1 MLEKLVDASLR
12 YKFLVLIL
20 FGVIAALG
28 WRAVVTVPIDA
39 FPDVTPAQVNI
50 YTESPG
56 LAAEDVEQLLTFPI
70 ESGMAGLP
78 KVQEI
83 RSVSLF
89 GLSYV
94 AVYFED
100 DMDIYF
106 ARRLVG
112 ERLQEVGDRIPEGY
126 GTPEMGP
133 NTSGLGQVFWYTLE
147 RADEQLNAAITDMD
161 LRTLHDWNVRLILRT
176 APGVDDVMSWGG
188 QERQFQVVIDPL
200 NLIKY
205 DLSFTEVMNV
215 IEVNN
220 RQVGGQ
226 YINVGAEQYLVR
238 GLGLVANEADIG
250 AMVVKV
256 EDGTPVYLRDLA
268 EITQAGALRFG
279 AVTRDGKEVVLG
291 MALSR
296 LGENAAAVV
305 ESVKEKVAI
314 LDDSL
319 PEGVVLKPVY
329 DRTDLVD
336 KAVGTAVRALV
347 EGSILVAIVLFLFLG
362 EIRSAIV
369 VITALPLAMLI
380 AFIFMGQ
387 AGLSAN
393 LMSLAGLAV
402 GIGMMVDGAVVMVEN
417 AFRIMSERLESG
429 KPVDRTNAVLTA
441 AREVAN
447 PIAFAIIIII
457 VVFLPLFALEG
468 LEGKLFKPMAFNI
481 SFAMA
486 GSLLLTL
493 TLIPVLAALILK
505 PKPERDTWLV
515 RVIKGRYLPLL
526 AWSLDNKKVV
536 VGSAIGL
543 LVASLALFPFLGK
556 EFMPQLQ
563 EGSIMWRVTSI
574 PSASLDQSI
583 AISKDIENA
592 LSKFPEVKTTVA
604 MIGRAEKG
612 ETADVN
618 YMEIYTELNPEEE
631 WSGDRDITELAEAMR
646 EELEV
651 VVPTA
656 VVAFTQPIQ
665 MRVEELISGVRAT
678 LAAKI
683 YGEDLTVLDRV
694 SQEVKDVIAGVAGV
708 ADLSLEANV
717 GKPQIRI
724 AVRRDQLAR
733 FGLNADD
740 VLSIVRTG
748 IGNEPVSTLI
758 DGVRRFD
765 ITARLNDASKASV
778 QSIQRI
784 PLRTGTGAIVPLS
797 AVADVTVAE
806 GYSFIRRE
814 QLQRYAVI
822 QMDVRGRDVDSFVKD
837 ANALIKAQVAL
848 PPGYWIEWG
857 GAFENQQRALARLS
871 LIVPLTIFFIFVLLY
886 TAFNSIKFATLIIAN
901 VPFATIGGLIA
912 LFVTGQY
919 VSVPSAIGFIA
930 VFGVA
935 MLNGIVLVSFINE
948 LREKGY
954 SVADAVRQGAEM
966 RLRPV
971 MMTASVAILGLVP
984 MLLSSGVG
992 AETQRPL
999 ASVVVGGLITSTILT
1014 LVLLPVIYEWLESN
1028 DESAANV
1035 SEVKEGD
1042 EMS

>member
-1 MLEKLVDASLR
+1 MLNSLVEASLR
-12 YKFLVLIL
+12 YKFLVLIA
-20 FGVIAALG
+20 FSVVAFLG
-28 WRAVVTVPIDA
+28 WRAATTVAIDA
-39 FPDVTPAQVNI
+39 FPDVTPVQVNI

-56 LAAEDVEQLLTFPI
+56 LAAEDVEELLTFPV
-70 ESGMAGLP
+70 ESIMAGLL

-94 AVYFED
+94 SVYFED
-100 DMDIYF
+100 DMDVYF
-106 ARRLVG
+106 ARRLVM
-112 ERLQEVGDRIPEGY
+112 ERLQEVGDTIPAGY
-126 GTPEMGP
+126 GTPVMGP
-133 NTSGLGQVFWYTLE
+133 NTSGLGQVFWYTIE
-147 RADEQLNAAITDMD
+147 RADEKLNAAVTDMD
-161 LRTLHDWNVRLILRT
+161 LRTLHDWTVRLILRT

-200 NLIKY
+200 SLIKF
-205 DLSFTEVMNV
+205 DLTFANVMQV
-215 IEVNN
+215 IEANN

-226 YINVGAEQYLVR
+226 YIDVGAEQYLVR
-238 GLGLVANEADIG
+238 GLGLVSGEEDIG
-250 AMVVKV
+250 LMVIKV
-256 EDGTPVYLRDLA
+256 EDGVPVYLRDIA
-268 EITQAGALRFG
+268 TVEQGPALRFG

-296 LGENAAAVV
+296 IGENAASVVAAV
-305 ESVKEKVAI
+305 KDKVAI
-314 LDDSL
+314 VNDAMPD
-319 PEGVVLKPVY
+319 GVVLRPVY

-336 KAVGTAVRALV
+336 KAVNTAVKALI

-362 EIRSAIV
+362 EFRSAFV

-380 AFIFMGQ
+380 AFIFMER

-417 AFRIMSERLESG
+417 AFRIMAERRKSG
-429 KPVDRTNAVLTA
+429 EPVDRSSAVLAA

-447 PIAFAIIIII
+447 PIAFAIMIII

-468 LEGKLFKPMAFNI
+468 LEGKLFKPMAFTI
-481 SFAMA
+481 SYAMA
-486 GSLLLTL
+486 GSLVLTL
-493 TLIPVLAALILK
+493 TIIPVFAALILV
-505 PKPERDTWLV
+505 PREERDTLLV
-515 RVIKGRYLPLL
+515 RVIKKRYLPFL
-526 AWSLDNKKVV
+526 AWSLANKRTVV
-536 VGSAIGL
+536 LAAVGL

-583 AISKDIENA
+583 KISKDIENA
-592 LSKFPEVKTTVA
+592 LTRFPEVKTTVA

-618 YMEIYTELNPEEE
+618 YMEIYTELNPEDE
-631 WSGDRDITELAEAMR
+631 WPQKRSVPELADEMR
-646 EELEV
+646 EVLEE

-656 VVAFTQPIQ
+656 VIAFTQPIQ

-678 LAAKI
+678 LAVKL
-683 YGEDLTVLDRV
+683 YGEELDELDRLSEEIKNAV
-694 SQEVKDVIAGVAGV
+694 AEVPGV
-708 ADLSLEANV
+708 ADLSLEANI

-724 AVRRDQLAR
+724 QVNRAQLAR
-733 FGLNADD
+733 YGMNADD
-740 VLSIVRTG
+740 VLSVVRTG

-765 ITARLNDASKASV
+765 ITARIADKSKASV
-778 QSIQRI
+778 QAIENI
-784 PLRTGTGAIVPLS
+784 PIRTASGAIVSLS
-797 AVADVTVAE
+797 TVADVSVAE

-822 QMDVRGRDVDSFVKD
+822 QMDVRGRDIDGFVQDAAAAID
-837 ANALIKAQVAL
+837 ANVDL
-848 PPGYWIEWG
+848 PPGYWVEWG
-857 GAFENQQRALARLS
+857 GAFENQQRAMKRLS
-871 LIVPLTIFFIFVLLY
+871 VIVPLTIFFIFVLLY
-886 TAFNSIKFATLIIAN
+886 TAFNSIRFATMIIAN
-901 VPFATIGGLIA
+901 VPFATIGGILA
-912 LFVTGQY
+912 LFVSGQY

-948 LREKGY
+948 LRDKGF
-954 SVADAVRQGAEM
+954 SVAEAVRKGAEM

-971 MMTASVAILGLVP
+971 LMTASVAILGLIP

-999 ASVVVGGLITSTILT
+999 AAVVVGGLITSTLLT
-1014 LVLLPVIYEWLESN
+1014 LILLPVIYEW
-1028 DESAANV
+1028 
-1035 SEVKEGD
+1035 SETKPED
-1042 EMS
+1042 RS

>member
-1 MLEKLVDASLR
+1 MLNSLVEASLR
-12 YKFLVLIL
+12 YKFLVLIV
-20 FGVIAALG
+20 FGVVAFLG

-56 LAAEDVEQLLTFPI
+56 LAAEDIEQLLTFPI

-78 KVQEI
+78 KVQQI

-106 ARRLVG
+106 ARRLVM
-112 ERLQEVGDRIPEGY
+112 ERLQEVGDRIPAGY
-126 GTPEMGP
+126 GTPAMGP

-147 RADEQLNAAITDMD
+147 RADENLNVAITDMD
-161 LRTLHDWNVRLILRT
+161 LRTLHDWTVRLILRT
-176 APGVDDVMSWGG
+176 APGVDDVTSWGG
-188 QERQFQVVIDPL
+188 QERQFQVIIDPL
-200 NLIKY
+200 NLIKFALTFK
-205 DLSFTEVMNV
+205 DVMEV
-215 IEVNN
+215 IETNN

-226 YINVGAEQYLVR
+226 YINMGAEQYLVR
-238 GLGLVANEADIG
+238 GLGLVENEQDIG
-250 AMVVKV
+250 AMVIKV
-256 EDGTPVYLRDLA
+256 QDGAPVYLRDIA
-268 EITQAGALRFG
+268 SIEQGPALRFG

-296 LGENAAAVV
+296 IGENAANVVAAV
-305 ESVKEKVAI
+305 KDKVAI
-314 LDDSL
+314 VNDAL
-319 PEGVVLKPVY
+319 PDGVVLQPVY
-329 DRTDLVD
+329 ERTDLVD
-336 KAVGTAVRALV
+336 KAVSTAVMALI

-362 EIRSAIV
+362 EIRSALV

-380 AFIFMGQ
+380 AFIFMGE

-417 AFRIMSERLESG
+417 AFRIMAERMESG
-429 KPVDRTNAVLTA
+429 RPVDRSSAVLAA

-447 PIAFAIIIII
+447 PIAFAITII
-457 VVFLPLFALEG
+457 VVVFVPLFALEG
-468 LEGKLFKPMAFNI
+468 LEGKLFKPMAFTI
-481 SFAMA
+481 SYAMA

-493 TLIPVLAALILK
+493 TVIPVLAALILK
-505 PKPERDTWLV
+505 PKEERDTLLV
-515 RVIKGRYLPLL
+515 RVIKARYLPILE
-526 AWSLDNKKVV
+526 WSLANKVRVV
-536 VGSAIGL
+536 ASAVTLL
-543 LVASLALFPFLGK
+543 LVSLALFPFLGK
-556 EFMPQLQ
+556 EFMPTLQ

-583 AISKDIENA
+583 KISKDIENA
-592 LSKFPEVKTTVA
+592 LSRFPEVKTTVA

-618 YMEIYTELNPEEE
+618 YMEIYTELYPE
-631 WSGDRDITELAEAMR
+631 RDWPEKRSVPELADEMR
-646 EELEV
+646 EVLER

-678 LAAKI
+678 LAVKI
-683 YGEDLTVLDRV
+683 YGEDLVELDQLSERI
-694 SQEVKDVIAGVAGV
+694 KDAVASVPGV

-724 AVRRDQLAR
+724 KVNRNQLAR
-733 FGLNADD
+733 YGLNADE
-740 VLSIVRTG
+740 VLSVVRTG

-758 DGVRRFD
+758 EGVRRFD
-765 ITARLNDASKASV
+765 ITARINDASKESV
-778 QSIQRI
+778 HAIQRI
-784 PLRTGTGAIVPLS
+784 PIRTGSGAVVPLS

-806 GYSFIRRE
+806 GYSFVRRE

-822 QMDVRGRDVDSFVKD
+822 QMDVRGRDVDGFVQE
-837 ANALIKAQVAL
+837 ANEVIESTVDMPA
-848 PPGYWIEWG
+848 GYWIEWG

-871 LIVPLTIFFIFVLLY
+871 VIVPLTIFFIFVLLY
-886 TAFNSIKFATLIIAN
+886 TAFNSTKFATMIIAN
-901 VPFATIGGLIA
+901 VPFATIGGVIA
-912 LFVTGQY
+912 LFISGQY
-919 VSVPSAIGFIA
+919 VSVPSVIGFIA

-935 MLNGIVLVSFINE
+935 MLNGIVMLSFINE
-948 LREKGY
+948 LRDKGM
-954 SVADAVRQGAEM
+954 SVSEAVRKGAEM

-971 MMTASVAILGLVP
+971 LMTASVAILGLIP

-999 ASVVVGGLITSTILT
+999 ASVVVGGLITSTLLT
-1014 LVLLPVIYEWLESN
+1014 LVLLPVIYEW
-1028 DESAANV
+1028 
-1035 SEVKEGD
+1035 SETRKER
-1042 EMS
+1042 SP

>member
-1 MLEKLVDASLR
+1 MMFEKLVESSLK
-12 YKFLVLIL
+12 YKFLVLIA
-20 FGVIAALG
+20 FGVIAFLG
-28 WRAVVTVPIDA
+28 WRAVVSVPIDA

-78 KVQEI
+78 KVEEI

-106 ARRLVG
+106 ARRLVM

-133 NTSGLGQVFWYTLE
+133 NSSGLGQVFWYTLE
-147 RADEQLNAAITDMD
+147 REDEKLNADISDMD
-161 LRTLHDWNVRLILRT
+161 LRTLHDWSVRLILRT
-176 APGVDDVMSWGG
+176 ASGVDDVMSWGG
-188 QERQFQVVIDPL
+188 QERQFQVVINPL

-205 DLSFTEVMNV
+205 NLSFTDV
-215 IEVNN
+215 IEVIQANN

-226 YINVGAEQYLVR
+226 YINLGAEQYLVR
-238 GLGLVANEADIG
+238 GLGLVSNEDDIG

-256 EDGTPVYLRDLA
+256 EDGTPVYLRDVA
-268 EITQAGALRFG
+268 SIEQAGGVRFG

-296 LGENAAAVV
+296 MGENAANVV
-305 ESVKEKVAI
+305 EAVKEKVEI
-314 LDDSL
+314 VNQSL
-319 PEGVVLKPVY
+319 PDGVTLRPVY
-329 DRTDLVD
+329 ERTDLVD
-336 KAVGTAVRALV
+336 EAVGTAVRALV

-369 VITALPLAMLI
+369 VIAALPVAMLI
-380 AFIFMGQ
+380 AFIFMGE

-417 AFRIMSERLESG
+417 AFRIMAERKERG
-429 KPVDRTNAVLTA
+429 EDVDKTSAVLEA

-447 PIAFAIIIII
+447 PIAFAILIII

-505 PKPERDTWLV
+505 PKEERDTWLV
-515 RVIKGRYLPLL
+515 RHIKQIYMPLL
-526 AWSLDNKKVV
+526 NWSLLNKRIVV
-536 VGSAIGL
+536 TSA
-543 LVASLALFPFLGK
+543 VAVLTASMLLFPFLGK

-583 AISKDIENA
+583 EISKDIENA

-618 YMEIYTELNPEEE
+618 YMEIYTELNPVDE
-631 WSGDRDITELAEAMR
+631 WPEKRSVPDLAESMR

-683 YGEDLTVLDRV
+683 YGEDLSELDRL
-694 SQEVKDVIAGVAGV
+694 SEKVKDVIASVDGV

-724 AVRRDQLAR
+724 QVKRDQLAR

-740 VLSIVRTG
+740 VLSVVRTG

-765 ITARLNDASKASV
+765 ITARLDDRSKESV
-778 QSIQRI
+778 QSIENI
-784 PLRTGTGAIVPLS
+784 PLQASSGAIVPLRT
-797 AVADVTVAE
+797 VADVSVAE

-822 QMDVRGRDVDSFVKD
+822 QMDVQGRDIDGFVAD
-837 ANALIKAQVAL
+837 ANAAITAQVEL

-871 LIVPLTIFFIFVLLY
+871 VIVPLTIFFIFVLLY
-886 TAFNSIKFATLIIAN
+886 TAFNSIRYAALIIAN
-901 VPFATIGGLIA
+901 VPFATVGGLIA
-912 LFVTGQY
+912 LAISGQY

-948 LREKGY
+948 LRDKGL
-954 SVADAVRQGAEM
+954 SAAEAVRKGAEM

-971 MMTASVAILGLVP
+971 LMTASVAILGLMP

-999 ASVVVGGLITSTILT
+999 ASVVVGGLITSTLLT
-1014 LVLLPVIYEWLESN
+1014 LVLLPVIYEWMETKGERN
-1028 DESAANV
+1028 DEV
-1035 SEVKEGD
+1035 LKQT
-1042 EMS
+1042 

>member
-1 MLEKLVDASLR
+1 MLEKIVEASLH
-12 YKFLVLIL
+12 YKFLVLIV
-20 FGVIAALG
+20 FGVIAFLG

-56 LAAEDVEQLLTFPI
+56 LAAEDIEQLLTFPI
-70 ESGMAGLP
+70 ESSMAGLP
-78 KVQEI
+78 DVQQI

-94 AVYFED
+94 AVYFKD
-100 DMDIYF
+100 NMDIYF

-112 ERLQEVGDRIPEGY
+112 ERLQEVRDRIPEGY
-126 GTPEMGP
+126 GSPEMGP
-133 NTSGLGQVFWYTLE
+133 NSSGLGQVFWYTLE
-147 RADEQLNAAITDMD
+147 RADEKLNAAITDMD

-176 APGVDDVMSWGG
+176 ASGVDDVMSWGG
-188 QERQFQVVIDPL
+188 QERQFQAVIDPL
-200 NLIKY
+200 SLIKY
-205 DLSFTEVMNV
+205 DLTFTDVMEV
-215 IEVNN
+215 IEANN

-226 YINVGAEQYLVR
+226 YVNLGSEQYLVR
-238 GLGLVANEADIG
+238 GLGLVEDTHDIG
-250 AMVVKV
+250 AMVIKV
-256 EDGTPVYLRDLA
+256 EDGTPVYLRD
-268 EITQAGALRFG
+268 ISDIRQDGALRFG

-296 LGENAAAVV
+296 IGENAANVVNAV
-305 ESVKEKVAI
+305 KDKVNI
-314 LDDSL
+314 VNQSL
-319 PEGVVLKPVY
+319 PDGVVLRPVY
-329 DRTDLVD
+329 ERTDLVE
-336 KAVGTAVRALV
+336 KAVNTAVRALI

-369 VITALPLAMLI
+369 VIVALPMAMLI
-380 AFIFMGQ
+380 AFIFMEK

-393 LMSLAGLAV
+393 LMSLAGLAI

-417 AFRIMSERLESG
+417 SFRIMAERRSEGE
-429 KPVDRTNAVLTA
+429 PVHRTSAVLSA
-441 AREVAN
+441 AKEVAN
-447 PIAFAIIIII
+447 PISFAILIII

-486 GSLLLTL
+486 GSLVLTL

-505 PKPERDTWLV
+505 PKEERDTWLV
-515 RVIKGRYLPLL
+515 RIIKSGYVPLL
-526 AWSLDNKKVV
+526 SWALNHKKTIVS
-536 VGSAIGL
+536 SAVIL
-543 LVASLALFPFLGK
+543 LFASLALFPFLGK

-583 AISKDIENA
+583 KISKDIENA
-592 LSKFPEVKTTVA
+592 LTKFSEVKTTVA

-618 YMEIYTELNPEEE
+618 YMEIYTELNPKSE
-631 WSGDRDITELAEAMR
+631 WADDREIEDLAEAMR

-683 YGEDLTVLDRV
+683 YGEDLTELDRL
-694 SQEVKDVIAGVAGV
+694 SDEIKNVIASIEGV

-724 AVRRDQLAR
+724 QVKRDQLAR
-733 FGLNADD
+733 YGMNADD
-740 VLSIVRTG
+740 VLSVVRTG

-765 ITARLNDASKASV
+765 ITARIDDASKTSV
-778 QSIQRI
+778 QSIKRI
-784 PLRTGTGAIVPLS
+784 PLKTSTGAIIPLS
-797 AVADVTVAE
+797 SVAEVSVAE
-806 GYSFIRRE
+806 GYSFVRRE

-822 QMDVRGRDVDSFVKD
+822 QMDVRGRDVDGFVRD
-837 ANALIKAQVAL
+837 ANAAIKDQITL

-886 TAFNSIKFATLIIAN
+886 TAFNSVKYATLIIAN

-912 LFVTGQY
+912 LFISKQY
-919 VSVPSAIGFIA
+919 ISVPSAIGFIA

-935 MLNGIVLVSFINE
+935 MLNGIVLISFINE
-948 LREKGY
+948 LRNKGLM
-954 SVADAVRQGAEM
+954 VEEAVRKGAAM

-971 MMTASVAILGLVP
+971 LMTASVAILGLVP

-999 ASVVVGGLITSTILT
+999 AAVVIGGLITSTFLT
-1014 LVLLPVIYEWLESN
+1014 LVLLPVIYEWMETRKNPSIAKGES
-1028 DESAANV
+1028 
-1035 SEVKEGD
+1035 
-1042 EMS
+1042 

>member
-1 MLEKLVDASLR
+1 MLNKLVEVSLR
-12 YKFLVLIL
+12 YKFLVI
-20 FGVIAALG
+20 IAFLVVGFLG
-28 WRAVVTVPIDA
+28 WRAVNTVPIDA
-39 FPDVTPAQVNI
+39 FPDVTPVQVNI

-56 LAAEDVEQLLTFPI
+56 LAAEDVEQLLTFPV

-78 KVQEI
+78 GVTQI

-106 ARRLVG
+106 ARRLVM
-112 ERLQEVGDRIPEGY
+112 ERLQEVGERIPEGY

-133 NTSGLGQVFWYTLE
+133 NSSGLGQVFWYTVE
-147 RADEQLNAAITDMD
+147 RADEKLNAGLTDMD
-161 LRTLHDWNVRLILRT
+161 LRTIQDWTVRLILRT

-188 QERQFQVVIDPL
+188 QERQYQVVIDPL
-200 NLIKY
+200 RLIKY
-205 DLSFTEVMNV
+205 GLDYKTVMEA
-215 IEVNN
+215 IEANN

-226 YINVGAEQYLVR
+226 YVNLGPEQYLVR
-238 GLGLVANEADIG
+238 GLGLVSGERDIG
-250 AMVVKV
+250 NIMLKAV
-256 EDGTPVYLRDLA
+256 DGTPVYLRDVA
-268 EITQAGALRFG
+268 TIEQAPSLRFG

-296 LGENAAAVV
+296 IGTNAADVV
-305 ESVKEKVAI
+305 GAVKEKVKIAE
-314 LDDSL
+314 SAL
-319 PEGVVLKPVY
+319 PEGVAIKPVY
-329 DRTDLVD
+329 ERTELVE
-336 KAVGTAVRALV
+336 KAVNTAERALI

-362 EIRSAIV
+362 ELRSALV
-369 VITALPLAMLI
+369 VIAALPMAMLI
-380 AFIFMGQ
+380 AFIFMGE

-393 LMSLAGLAV
+393 LMSLAGLAI
-402 GIGMMVDGAVVMVEN
+402 GIGMMVDGAVVMTEN
-417 AFRIMSERLESG
+417 AFRIMAEWREKG
-429 KPVDRTNAVLTA
+429 EKVNRTAAVLTA

-447 PIAFAIIIII
+447 PIAFAILIII
-457 VVFLPLFALEG
+457 VVFLPLFSLQG

-505 PKPERDTWLV
+505 PKEERDTMLV
-515 RVIKGRYLPLL
+515 RWIKRGYLPLL
-526 AWSLDNKKVV
+526 AWSLAHKKTVV
-536 VGSAIGL
+536 ISAIVL
-543 LVASLALFPFLGK
+543 LVGSLALFPLLGK

-574 PSASLDQSI
+574 PSTSLEQSI
-583 AISKDIENA
+583 EISKKIETA
-592 LSKFPEVKTTVA
+592 LGKFPEVETTIA

-618 YMEIYTELNPEEE
+618 YMEIYTGLKPKDQRARSVE
-631 WSGDRDITELAEAMR
+631 ELAEAMR

-651 VVPTA
+651 TVPTA

-678 LAAKI
+678 LAAKL
-683 YGEDLTVLDRV
+683 YGEDLGELDRLSAQIKNALAKV
-694 SQEVKDVIAGVAGV
+694 PGV
-708 ADLSLEANV
+708 ADLSLEANI

-724 AVRRDQLAR
+724 QVDREALAR
-733 FGLNADD
+733 YGLNADD
-740 VLSIVRTG
+740 VLTVVRTG
-748 IGNEPVSTLI
+748 IGNQPVSTLI
-758 DGVRRFD
+758 DGVKRFD
-765 ITARLNDASKASV
+765 ITARIQDASKVSV
-778 QSIQRI
+778 EAIRDI
-784 PLRTGTGAIVPLS
+784 PLRTASGTIVPLGK
-797 AVADVTVAE
+797 VAEVTTAE
-806 GYSFIRRE
+806 GYSFVRRE

-822 QMDVRGRDVDSFVKD
+822 QMDVRGRDVDGFVQD
-837 ANALIKAQVAL
+837 ANAAIQQQVDL

-871 LIVPLTIFFIFVLLY
+871 IIVPMTIFFIFVLLY
-886 TAFNSIKFATLIIAN
+886 TAFNSIKYATLIIAN
-901 VPFATIGGLIA
+901 VPFATIGGLVA
-912 LFVTGQY
+912 LWISGQY
-919 VSVPSAIGFIA
+919 LSVPSAIGFIA

-948 LREKGY
+948 LREKGL
-954 SVADAVRQGAEM
+954 SVAEAVRRGCEL

-971 MMTASVAILGLVP
+971 LMTASVAILGLIP

-999 ASVVVGGLITSTILT
+999 ASVVVGGLITSTLLT
-1014 LVLLPVIYEWLESN
+1014 LVLLPVIYEWIE
-1028 DESAANV
+1028 AR
-1035 SEVKEGD
+1035 KEHNA
-1042 EMS
+1042 